1 MKSVKSKVLHELA
14 GRPLIGW
21 AHACASAQGCERIVC
36 VVGEA
41 NADVRAAAEALGMEI
56 AVQEPQQGT
65 GHAVQCAKKAMA
77 GFEGDVAVLFADTP
91 LIQDATLAG
100 VYAALDDC
108 DVAVLGFEAAD
119 PGAYGRLIERDGTL
133 QAIVEAKEATPEQ
146 LAVTLCN
153 SGVLA
158 ADAAKLFAAVD
169 RVDNKNAKGE
179 YYLTDVVEIMR
190 GDGGTA
196 RAVKGDESE
205 MLGVNSRLDLAQ
217 AHKAFQANMRRDAM
231 VSGVTLR
238 DPDTVYFSYD
248 TEIAPDATIGEHV
261 VFGPGVTVEAHA
273 TIHAFSHIEGAHIGE
288 GASVGPFA
296 RLRTGTELGP
306 DTRIG
311 NFVEVKKTVVGRGSK
326 AGHLSYLGDAKIGE
340 GVNIGAGTVTCNY
353 DGYFKHRTEIGDRA
367 FIGTHSSLVAPVR
380 VGEGAFTGSGSVITK
395 DVPDDALALGRGQ
408 QTNKPGWA
416 ARFHAAMS
424 KRKNAK

>member
-1 MKSVKSKVLHELA
+1 MKSVTSKVLHELA
-14 GRPLIGW
+14 GRPLLGW

-41 NADVRAAAEALGMEI
+41 NADVRAAAEELGMEI
-56 AVQEPQQGT
+56 ALQEPQQGT
-65 GHAVQCAKKAMA
+65 GHAVQCAKDAMA
-77 GFEGDVAVLFADTP
+77 GFDGDVAVLFADTP
-91 LIQDATLAG
+91 LIQNATLAG
-100 VYAALDDC
+100 VYDALVDC

-119 PGAYGRLIERDGTL
+119 PGAYGRLIERDGAL
-133 QAIVEAKEATPEQ
+133 QAIVEAKEASPEQ

-158 ADAAKLFAAVD
+158 ADAGKLFAAVD
-169 RVDNKNAKGE
+169 RVTNDNAKGE
-179 YYLTDVVEIMR
+179 YYLTDVVEILR
-190 GDGGTA
+190 QDGGTA
-196 RAVKGDESE
+196 RAVKGDEGE
-205 MLGVNSRLDLAQ
+205 MLGVNSRVDLAQ

-248 TEIAPDATIGEHV
+248 TEIAPDATIGENV
-261 VFGPGVTVEAHA
+261 VFGPGVSVAAHA
-273 TIHAFSHIEGAHIGE
+273 TIHPFSHIEGARIGE

-296 RLRTGTELGP
+296 RLRPGTDLGP

-311 NFVEVKKTVVGRGSK
+311 NFVEVKKTTMGRGSK
-326 AGHLSYLGDAKIGE
+326 AGHLTYLGDAEIGK

-353 DGYFKHRTEIGDRA
+353 DGYFKHKTEIADRA
-367 FIGTHSSLVAPVR
+367 FVGTHSSLVAPVR

-408 QTNKPGWA
+408 QVNKAGWA
-416 ARFHAAMS
+416 ARFHAAMT
-424 KRKNAK
+424 KRKNKS